1 VLKQVFR
8 AFLIVAFAC
17 TLLIA
22 SPLALSV
29 LGAGAA
35 QAKSKQIKKIK
46 APRKRKRPSLLFRL
60 QVSRQSPKYDGKV
73 GVLQLRD
80 RRGGKFFGGSDEFFA
95 EPTLEAL
102 NTALFQ
108 GTKSGRTFSQ
118 TIRIP
123 VTPGERLSRQ
133 ELKSLAQRYG
143 VDFILLSDLTDFTLL
158 REKMLA
164 KKKGIDFTVKVRF
177 GVFSQIIDPQSGAI
191 LWAEPVVREMG
202 QLNTKKKVKADAYG
216 YSAVGAIKAVM
227 TDMSVSIHTIG
238 LQVRK

>member
-1 VLKQVFR
+1 MQKQFLR
-8 AFLIVAFAC
+8 AFLVIAYAC
-17 TLLIA
+17 SALMI
-22 SPLALSV
+22 SPVFLS
-29 LGAGAA
+29 GIGTGSAE
-35 QAKSKQIKKIK
+35 AKTKQVKKIK
-46 APRKRKRPSLLFRL
+46 APSKRKRPSLLFRP
-60 QVSRQSPKYDGKV
+60 QVSRQLPKYNGKV

-80 RRGGKFFGGSDEFFA
+80 RRGFKFFGGSDEFFA

-123 VTPGERLSRQ
+123 VTPGERLTRQ

-177 GVFSQIIDPQSGAI
+177 GLFSQIIDPQSGAI

-216 YSAVGAIKAVM
+216 NSAVGAIKAVM
-227 TDMSVSIHTIG
+227 SDMSVSIHAIG
-238 LQVRK
+238 LQVRP